1 MQRLATSLIGALMI
15 SACAATGTETVLPP
29 APLAVVPEAA
39 IEATPPGP
47 GGRMPSG
54 RDLGVR
60 SAVVAPNGA
69 AATAHPLATQTA
81 LDVLKAGGS
90 AMDAAIAANAMLGL
104 VEPTGNGIG
113 GDLFAIVWDP
123 ETEKLYGY
131 NGSGRSAMD
140 ATLEDMQ
147 AIADKFMDGKE
158 LPPHGTAPVTVPGT
172 VDAWYALHEKFGKRP
187 MADNLQPAITY
198 ARNGAPIPEVIAY
211 YWGRSAVAFPK
222 SAESGMLEEFEN
234 ARKTYFDPPPRE
246 GTLFKNP
253 DLANTLETIGKKG
266 RDEFY
271 KGVMAKDMAHYLGR
285 IGGKL
290 DYDDFNAHKGEW
302 TEPFCVTYRE
312 DYKVCELGPNTQGIA
327 ALQMLQMLEPF
338 DLRAMGFGSADSLM
352 AQVEAK
358 RLAFADRARGYADP
372 AFANID
378 PNVFLNSRTAAERA
392 AMIQLDKAMSG
403 PEIQIPSG
411 DLLSALFEAQCA
423 NDPNNDGP
431 AWGGVSYPPLTIT
444 CASEVLEAYGGLA
457 DEPATEEL
465 LKVGEFTACT
475 AEGECKVVDLS
486 SGVYSQRIPRDNP
499 PTEESKKWLETELDK
514 ADAKLNDGDTTY
526 LTVTDKDGMM
536 VSLIQSNYRG
546 MGSGLVPDGM
556 GFMFQDRGQLFSLDP
571 AHPNVWAPGKRP
583 FHTII
588 PAFAFK
594 RDMPGCQVRATA
606 PDLACPFEPWLS
618 FGLMGGG
625 MQPQGHVQI
634 ILNLV
639 DYDMGLQEAGD
650 AARWEH
656 LGGCEPTNDLDGD
669 ACESDMG
676 VVQIEG
682 GIPAA
687 TKAELEARGHTVEYI
702 RANAGGYQAIM
713 RDFET
718 GAWIAATEM
727 RKDGSADGY

>member
-1 MQRLATSLIGALMI
+1 MMRKYMTGSLAALLLAACTSDG
-15 SACAATGTETVLPP
+15 P
-29 APLAVVPEAA
+29 APAPELSAAAPVAAAPEA
-39 IEATPPGP
+39 PGP

-90 AMDAAIAANAMLGL
+90 AVDAAIAANAMLGL
-104 VEPTGNGIG
+104 VEPTANGIG

-123 ETEKLYGY
+123 KTEKLYGY
-131 NGSGRSAMD
+131 NGSGRSPMD
-140 ATLEDMQ
+140 ATLADMQ
-147 AIADKFMDGKE
+147 AIADKYMDGKE

-172 VDAWYALHEKFGKRP
+172 VDAWYALHERFGKRP

-246 GTLFKNP
+246 GTLFRNP
-253 DLANTLETIGKKG
+253 DLADTLEKIAEKG
-266 RDEFY
+266 RNEFY
-271 KGVMAKDMAHYLGR
+271 KGIMAKDMAAYFSR
-285 IGGKL
+285 IGGHL
-290 DYDDFNAHKGEW
+290 DYDDFAAHKGEW

-338 DLRAMGFGSADSLM
+338 DLRAMGFGSPDSLM

-358 RLAFADRARGYADP
+358 RIAFADRARFYADP
-372 AFANID
+372 AFTDFDPQGLID
-378 PNVFLNSRTAAERA
+378 PVRA
-392 AMIQLDKAMSG
+392 ARQ
-403 PEIQIPSG
+403 
-411 DLLSALFEAQCA
+411 SALIDTGTAMATIPVESF
-423 NDPNNDGP
+423 G
-431 AWGGVSYPPLTIT
+431 TIT
-444 CASEVLEAYGGLA
+444 VDSFDG
-457 DEPATEEL
+457 
-465 LKVGEFTACT
+465 
-475 AEGECKVVDLS
+475 AE
-486 SGVYSQRIPRDNP
+486 
-499 PTEESKKWLETELDK
+499 

-526 LTVTDKDGMM
+526 LTVTDEDGMM

-546 MGSGLVPDGM
+546 MGSGLVADGM

-571 AHPNVWAPGKRP
+571 NHPNVWAPGKRP

-594 RDMPGCQVRATA
+594 KDMPGCQVRATA
-606 PDLACPFEPWLS
+606 PELACPFEPWLS

-656 LGGCEPTNDLDGD
+656 LGGCEPTNALDGD
-669 ACESDMG
+669 PCEEDKG
-676 VVQIEG
+676 VIEIEG
-682 GIPAA
+682 GIPEA
-687 TKAELEARGHTVEYI
+687 TKAELEARGHTVKYI

-727 RKDGSADGY
+727 RKDGNADGY